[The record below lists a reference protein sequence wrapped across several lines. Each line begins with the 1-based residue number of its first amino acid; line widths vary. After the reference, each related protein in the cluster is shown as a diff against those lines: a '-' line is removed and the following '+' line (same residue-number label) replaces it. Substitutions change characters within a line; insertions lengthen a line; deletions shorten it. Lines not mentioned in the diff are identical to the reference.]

1 MRFST
6 LLPAAGIFFFIILA
20 FNACSNVQETSAG
33 TTSFQSDMSDNS
45 FTFKDDGNKW
55 RVDFED
61 GEISAIYKN
70 GEKIPG
76 EEHSKYETMIFDN
89 LNNLK
94 HDMSG
99 FKSDMLAFEFDM
111 NKFKDDMKEMK
122 LNIIRDLPGKIEID
136 INKEELK
143 ESMNVLKE
151 SLKDLKTKKF
161 EFHFDKEAFNE
172 DMKKLKEDIKKIDF
186 DKIQIEVRKNL
197 EDAEEELAKVKINIE
212 NLDIDLSG
220 LDEDLKTLNVEMEKL
235 DNFLKEMKIELVKD
249 GYLKSEDEK
258 MNLTLN
264 EDVIKINGKSL
275 SPEHHSKYLDLY
287 EKHFDKKIKGDF
299 KIRIRK

>member
-6 LLPAAGIFFFIILA
+6 LLPVAGISLFIILA

-33 TTSFQSDMSDNS
+33 TTSFQSGVSDNS

-70 GEKIPG
+70 GEKVPG
-76 EEHSKYETMIFDN
+76 EEHSKYETMIYDK
-89 LNNLK
+89 LNDLK
-94 HDMSG
+94 HNMNG

-111 NKFKDDMKEMK
+111 QKFNNDMKEMK
-122 LNIIRDLPGKIEID
+122 LNILKDLPEKFEIEID
-136 INKEELK
+136 KEELK
-143 ESMNVLKE
+143 ESMKVLKE

-161 EFHFDKEAFNE
+161 EFHFDKDAFHE

-197 EDAEEELAKVKINIE
+197 EDAEEELAKVKIKIE

-220 LDEDLKTLNVEMEKL
+220 LDEDLKILNVEMEKL
-235 DNFLKEMKIELVKD
+235 DNFLKEMKSELVKD
-249 GYLKSEDEK
+249 GYLNSEDEK
-258 MNLTLN
+258 MNLVLN
-264 EDVIKINGKSL
+264 EETIKVNGKSL
-275 SPEHHSKYLDLY
+275 SPEHHSKYLALY